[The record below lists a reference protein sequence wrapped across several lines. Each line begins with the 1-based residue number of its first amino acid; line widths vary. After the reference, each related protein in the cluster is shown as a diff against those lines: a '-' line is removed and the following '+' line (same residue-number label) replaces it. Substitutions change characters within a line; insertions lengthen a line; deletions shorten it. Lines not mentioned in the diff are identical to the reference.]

1 MKYNKFAPDEH
12 SFLKRLINIAKPPKS
27 LYYIGSLPNN
37 PAKVAAIVGT
47 RRPTAYGRSVTE
59 QIATAL
65 ARRNVV
71 VVSGLALGVD
81 AIAHRATL
89 DAHGVTVAV
98 VASGLDDPGPRT
110 NRSVAEDIIKN
121 NGAIIS
127 EQEAGYRIAGPWE
140 FVIRNRIVS
149 GLSDVIIV
157 TEANIKSGTMTT
169 VAQALEQGK
178 DVYAVP
184 GPITSPL
191 SAGCNRLIAQGARP
205 IVDIDSFIE
214 ELGLSGQQT
223 LALGDT
229 AEESTVLSLIREGI
243 CDGEQIVEQSQLPAS
258 VVSQT
263 LTMLEIKG
271 SVKAV
276 GGNVWRLI

>member
-1 MKYNKFAPDEH
+1 MNINRISPDEH
-12 SFLKRLINIAKPPKS
+12 KFLKRVKNIAKPPKC
-27 LYYIGSLPNN
+27 LYYIGSLPDK
-37 PAKVAAIVGT
+37 PVKVAAIVGT
-47 RRPTAYGRSVTE
+47 RRPTAYGRAVTE
-59 QIATAL
+59 QIASAL
-65 ARRNVV
+65 ARHGVI

-81 AIAHRATL
+81 AIAHRATI
-89 DAHGVTVAV
+89 DAGGITVAV

-110 NRSVAEDIIKN
+110 NRSVAEDIIKH

-127 EQEAGYRIAGPWE
+127 EQQPGYRIAGPWE
-140 FVIRNRIVS
+140 FVVRNRIVS

-205 IVDIDSFIE
+205 ITDIDSLLE
-214 ELGLSGQQT
+214 ELGLTGQQT

-229 AEESTVLSLIREGI
+229 PEEALLLQLLREGLN
-243 CDGEQIVEQSQLPAS
+243 DGEDLLEAS
-258 VVSQT
+258 ALSTDIFSQT
-263 LTMLEIKG
+263 VTMLEIRGVIRSLGANK
-271 SVKAV
+271 
-276 GGNVWRLI
+276 WRLG